1 MFVKIKENQDSH
13 QKKTRAR
20 LFSTAEVRKT
30 GWLTAAGHCTKAAI
44 ETADRTTHPGPAGNN
59 LHHLQFKGQIKAGL
73 GKKIPLKGP
82 RHN

>member
-30 GWLTAAGHCTKAAI
+30 GWLTAAGHCTKAGI
-44 ETADRTTHPGPAGNN
+44 ETADRTP
-59 LHHLQFKGQIKAGL
+59 HLDLQGVIFI
-73 GKKIPLKGP
+73 ISSLKVKS
-82 RHN
+82 RQV